1 MVLKKSLLYVI
12 FSLSTTLLLAEELD
26 TTINIQNVPLSNLT
40 LEKALQIMK
49 SNNLELKISKFEEE
63 MKAHEAEVA
72 KGHKYGKL
80 DLKLQALR
88 SNDAGNVFGFKVK
101 SREASFADFGFSDFM
116 GAIGQGAQ
124 QANGNFGAFSQ
135 GLVQQGG
142 NILGIEPKDLNYP
155 DARNHFQTTLT
166 YMVPLYTAGKLD
178 QYGKITK
185 ALQTMSQLDTDKLL
199 NEKIFQTTKTFYDI
213 SLVDQYIQNLGN
225 IVSNIERLEDI
236 VYNMKEEGFAK
247 DIDALEVKAR
257 KSEAQSMLSKATY
270 NRVLAYQYL
279 SFLLN
284 KKVESIQNLD
294 TEAPMPKVV
303 KEELQENNLDI
314 QKAKLGLKITD
325 MAIELQKANFLPT
338 VGAFGEY
345 GSTDNNPFNDF
356 IDKDFYTVGLQLEW
370 NLFNGNIDKHN
381 LEKAKVENMKVRE
394 QVELA
399 KKGIYL
405 KVNKLLTEIKSKDA
419 EIESLTTQLDF
430 ASKVY
435 ENYQERY
442 QEGISSISDVLI
454 KQSKEL
460 EVLLKLLTAKNDRN
474 AKVFEITSIINKGD
488 V

>member
-1 MVLKKSLLYVI
+1 MVLKKSLLFVI
-12 FSLSTTLLLAEELD
+12 LSLSTTLLLAEEYD
-26 TTINIQNVPLSNLT
+26 TSTTVSNTPLSNLT
-40 LEKALQIMK
+40 LENALQIMK
-49 SNNLELKISKFEEE
+49 NNNLELKISKFEEE
-63 MKAHEAEVA
+63 MKADEAEVA

-80 DLKLQALR
+80 DLKVQALR
-88 SNDAGNVFGFKVK
+88 SNDAGNVFGFKLK
-101 SREASFADFGFSDFM
+101 SREATFGDFGFSEFDM
-116 GAIGQGAQ
+116 SGQTNPLPVA
-124 QANGNFGAFSQ
+124 
-135 GLVQQGG
+135 
-142 NILGIEPKDLNYP
+142 PKALNYP

-185 ALQTMSQLDTDKLL
+185 ALHIMSQLDTDKLL
-199 NEKIFQTTKTFYDI
+199 NEKVFQTTKTFYDI
-213 SLVDQYIQNLGN
+213 SLVDQYIQNLGS

-257 KSEAQSMLSKATY
+257 KAEAQSMLTKAKY
-270 NRVLAYQYL
+270 NKVLAYQYL

-284 KKVESIQNLD
+284 NKVESIQNLD
-294 TEAPMPKVV
+294 TTAPMPKIL
-303 KEELQENNLDI
+303 KEELQEDNLDI

-345 GSTDNNPFNDF
+345 GSSDNNPFNDF

-370 NLFNGNIDKHN
+370 NLFNGNIDKYN

-399 KKGIYL
+399 KKGTYL
-405 KVNKLLTEIKSKDA
+405 KVDKLLTEIKSKDA
-419 EIESLTTQLDF
+419 EVESLTTQLNF

-435 ENYQERY
+435 ENYQDRY